1 MKNGHFVC
9 GVPGMETDS
18 DPCLEPFGNPV
29 RLCGDDDSVIST
41 QQSGENDIRN
51 FSAGNILKK
60 GQRDSRI
67 FLSLYIAAFDY
78 SVYCYLCAGERQ
90 KDWIGTLIVPYFYCV
105 AGAASVMVLI
115 LSPVVLGK
123 SWILA
128 VCFMMIAVGEIY
140 REIEKD
146 GYYIEKFL

>member
-1 MKNGHFVC
+1 
-9 GVPGMETDS
+9 
-18 DPCLEPFGNPV
+18 
-29 RLCGDDDSVIST
+29 
-41 QQSGENDIRN
+41 
-51 FSAGNILKK
+51 
-60 GQRDSRI
+60 
-67 FLSLYIAAFDY
+67 
-78 SVYCYLCAGERQ
+78 
-90 KDWIGTLIVPYFYCV
+90 
-105 AGAASVMVLI
+105 MVLI